1 MTVCPACGRPR
12 QHGHL
17 FCPGCGAPLDGTP
30 VVTARAPAA
39 PAPITPSPLTHERK
53 FLTVMFADLCG
64 STEHVSSLRDP
75 EEAQAYLDKA
85 LRLMSECVENYG
97 GTISQL
103 LGDGLLA
110 LFGAPVAQEDHA
122 LRACL
127 AAIAIQQRTRAES
140 EGETQLVVRIGIH
153 SGDAIVGLA
162 AEYQASHYRADGNTI
177 HLASRLEQLAKP
189 GTAVV
194 SGATYRMVSE
204 QLDAAPLGTHAI
216 RGMATEVELFEL
228 ITGAQ
233 GSAAAPLAKRRQ
245 LAPLVGRA
253 QALSQLAEIA
263 RQVEGGSLRIVG
275 LRGDAGIGKSRVIA
289 ELRQRLR
296 LHGFRDHGV
305 QARAYATNTP
315 YRVTADLIR
324 ALLGLPDSAINHQF
338 REAAQAAIAGWP
350 ESEHWHRSA
359 VVDLL
364 DLGDPGQDW
373 RELTPS
379 QRGHRIGDAVI
390 WLIETKAQ
398 TSPLLLVIDDIFLAD
413 RDSLRLFESLAR
425 RMQRLPL
432 LLCASYRVDFVHRWS
447 DASWFSELWI
457 GPMPPSEM
465 RSLVHAMLG
474 EHESLAGI
482 VDALVER
489 ADGNPLFL
497 EQTAMTLVDD
507 GTLIGT
513 PGAYRSVRPV
523 AELRTPASI
532 GVVIGARVDRLP
544 PAAKGTLEA
553 AAVVGDPISAE
564 MVGPMQGL
572 AVEEADRHLR
582 LAQSAGLLNVIAL
595 PSGARYAFSHGLVQD
610 AVSGALTRTR
620 KRALHRA
627 AYETMREQLDAE
639 GGGDATARVANHAF
653 QGEAWAGSAEFALK
667 SMSRSILRSANRDA
681 LRMFQL
687 GLDATQRMTDRPDIA
702 LPAELML
709 RLEALGAFLP
719 LGQVDDI
726 VRNLERA
733 QQITRELGDT
743 RREAA
748 VSLQLAVLGW
758 TRGAYRHSFDAAE
771 TAWRTAVA
779 AGSRNLQM
787 AAAQARMLLH
797 HGLGHYQEVLAASD
811 EVEATFAPELAARKI
826 IPGWA
831 VIASVNLKVVRAD
844 VLCRM
849 GRLDEAQADCDEGY
863 RQLESHEHAFS
874 RVMVD
879 FSQSEIFM
887 ARRDYARARDLLDG
901 TLKLCQANDLPTMH
915 PVIIATLAGAT
926 ARAGNPAEGLA
937 MLEDATASKL
947 IASGGRYNDFYFPKN
962 FAIAH
967 ACAGRFEEAIASACA
982 AYESAQSLEQEGHA
996 AEALALL
1003 AEFEAAAGR
1012 DAASQT
1018 HLHEARA
1025 LMRRCATALAERDK
1039 PTPSAPS
1046 ANTQPA
1052 EG

>member
-1 MTVCPACGRPR
+1 
-12 QHGHL
+12 
-17 FCPGCGAPLDGTP
+17 

-39 PAPITPSPLTHERK
+39 PAPVTPSQLAHERK

-64 STEHVSSLRDP
+64 STAQVSAMHDP

-127 AAIAIQQRTRAES
+127 AAIAIQQRTRAEAD
-140 EGETQLVVRIGIH
+140 ERTQMVVRVGIH
-153 SGDAIVGLA
+153 SGDAIVGSA
-162 AEYQASHYRADGNTI
+162 SEYLASHYRADGNTI

-204 QLDAAPLGTHAI
+204 QLDAAPLGTHTI
-216 RGMATEVELFEL
+216 RGMGTDVELFEL

-253 QALSQLAEIA
+253 QALSQLSEIA
-263 RQVEGGSLRIVG
+263 RQVGGGSLRIVG
-275 LRGDAGIGKSRVIA
+275 LRGDAGIGKSRVIS

-315 YRVTADLIR
+315 YGVTADLIR

-338 REAAQAAIAGWP
+338 RESAQAAIASWP
-350 ESEHWHRSA
+350 DSEHWHRSA

-364 DLGDPGQDW
+364 DLGEPGEAW
-373 RELTPS
+373 RQLTPS
-379 QRGHRIGDAVI
+379 QRGHRISDAVI

-413 RDSLRLFESLAR
+413 RDSLRLFESAAR

-432 LLCASYRVDFVHRWS
+432 LLCTTYRVDFVHRWS

-457 GPMPPSEM
+457 GPMPTPEM
-465 RSLVHAMLG
+465 RDLALAMLG
-474 EHESLAGI
+474 EHESLADVI
-482 VDALVER
+482 DALVER

-513 PGAYRSVRPV
+513 PGAYRCVRPV

-553 AAVVGDPISAE
+553 AAVVGDPISAD
-564 MVGPMQGL
+564 MVGPMQGI
-572 AVEEADRHLR
+572 AIEEADRHLR
-582 LAQSAGLLNVIAL
+582 LAQSSGLLNLISL
-595 PSGARYAFSHGLVQD
+595 PTGTRYAFSHGLVQD

-627 AYETMREQLDAE
+627 AYDTMRAQVDTE
-639 GGGDATARVANHAF
+639 GGADAATRVANHAF

-667 SMSRSILRSANRDA
+667 SMSRSIRRSANRDA

-687 GLDATQRMTDRPDIA
+687 GIDATQRLADKPELA
-702 LPAELML
+702 LPAELLL

-733 QQITRELGDT
+733 QQITRDLGDA

-758 TRGAYRHSFDAAE
+758 TRGTYRRGFEAAE
-771 TAWRTAVA
+771 IASRTAGS

-797 HGLGHYQEVLAASD
+797 HGLGHFQEVLAVAK
-811 EVEATFAPELAARKI
+811 EVEAAFAPELAARKI

-831 VIASVNLKVVRAD
+831 VISSINLKVVRAD

-849 GRLDEAQADCDEGY
+849 GQLDAAQVDCDEGY
-863 RQLESHEHAFS
+863 RELDAQEHAFS
-874 RVMVD
+874 RVMLD
-879 FSQSEIFM
+879 FAQSEIYM
-887 ARRDYARARDLLDG
+887 TRGEHERARDLLQT
-901 TLKLCQANDLPTMH
+901 TLKLCQVHDLPTMY
-915 PVIIATLAGAT
+915 PVIVAALAGAT
-926 ARAGNPAEGLA
+926 ARAGEPAEALSALEHALA
-937 MLEDATASKL
+937 NKL
-947 IASGGRYNDFYFPKN
+947 LGHGGRYNDYYFPKN
-962 FAIAH
+962 LAITH
-967 ACAGRFEEAIASACA
+967 ACAGRLDEAIASASA

-996 AEALALL
+996 AEALALM

-1012 DAASQT
+1012 EAEAQM
-1018 HLHEARA
+1018 HRQEAR
-1025 LMRRCATALAERDK
+1025 LLLRRCSTALPDREGL
-1039 PTPSAPS
+1039 APDR
-1046 ANTQPA
+1046 
-1052 EG
+1052 

>member
-1 MTVCPACGRPR
+1 
-12 QHGHL
+12 
-17 FCPGCGAPLDGTP
+17 
-30 VVTARAPAA
+30 
-39 PAPITPSPLTHERK
+39 
-53 FLTVMFADLCG
+53 
-64 STEHVSSLRDP
+64 
-75 EEAQAYLDKA
+75 
-85 LRLMSECVENYG
+85 
-97 GTISQL
+97 
-103 LGDGLLA
+103 
-110 LFGAPVAQEDHA
+110 
-122 LRACL
+122 
-127 AAIAIQQRTRAES
+127 
-140 EGETQLVVRIGIH
+140 
-153 SGDAIVGLA
+153 
-162 AEYQASHYRADGNTI
+162 
-177 HLASRLEQLAKP
+177 
-189 GTAVV
+189 
-194 SGATYRMVSE
+194 
-204 QLDAAPLGTHAI
+204 
-216 RGMATEVELFEL
+216 
-228 ITGAQ
+228 
-233 GSAAAPLAKRRQ
+233 
-245 LAPLVGRA
+245 
-253 QALSQLAEIA
+253 
-263 RQVEGGSLRIVG
+263 
-275 LRGDAGIGKSRVIA
+275 
-289 ELRQRLR
+289 
-296 LHGFRDHGV
+296 V

-364 DLGDPGQDW
+364 DLGDPGKDW

-553 AAVVGDPISAE
+553 ASVIGDPISAE
-564 MVGPMQGL
+564 MVGPMQRI
-572 AVEEADRHLR
+572 AAEEADRHLR
-582 LAQSAGLLNVIAL
+582 LAQSAGLLNLIAL
-595 PSGARYAFSHGLVQD
+595 PSGTRYAFSHGLVQD
-610 AVSGALTRTR
+610 AVSGTLTRTR

-627 AYETMREQLDAE
+627 AFEVMREHMDAE
-639 GGGDATARVANHAF
+639 GGADAASRVANHAF

-667 SMSRSILRSANRDA
+667 SMSRSIARSANRDA

-687 GLDATQRMTDRPDIA
+687 GIDATQRLADKPEVA

-726 VRNLERA
+726 LRNLERA
-733 QQITRELGDT
+733 QQITHTLGDT
-743 RREAA
+743 RREAGI
-748 VSLQLAVLGW
+748 SLQLAVLGW
-758 TRGAYRHSFDAAE
+758 SRGTYRQGFEAAE
-771 TAWRTAVA
+771 TAWRTATA

-787 AAAQARMLLH
+787 ASAQARLLLH
-797 HGLGHYQEVLAASD
+797 HGLGHYSDVLTTAD
-811 EVEATFAPELAARKI
+811 ELEAKFGPELAARKI

-831 VIASVNLKVVRAD
+831 VLALINVKAFRAD
-844 VLCRM
+844 VLCRL
-849 GRLDEAQADCDEGY
+849 GRLDEAQASVDQCY
-863 RQLESHEHAFS
+863 QQLKEHDHVFS
-874 RVMVD
+874 RVIVD
-879 FSQSEIFM
+879 FSQSEVFM
-887 ARRDYARARDLLDG
+887 ARRDHAAAQRLLQQ
-901 TLKLCQANDLPTMH
+901 TLQLCVTHDLPTMY
-915 PVIIATLAGAT
+915 PAILAALASAA
-926 ARAGNPAEGLA
+926 ARAGEPAEALK
-937 MLEDATASKL
+937 MLEDARARKL
-947 IASGGRYNDFYFPKN
+947 AERGGRYNDFYFPKAY
-962 FAIAH
+962 AIAH
-967 ACAGRFEEAIASACA
+967 GCAGHFEEAIASACA
-982 AYESAQSLEQEGHA
+982 AYEAAQALEQEGHA
-996 AEALALL
+996 VEALSLL

-1012 DAASQT
+1012 EVSSRAR
-1018 HLHEARA
+1018 LEEARA
-1025 LMRRCATALAERDK
+1025 LLRRCATALAERGNV
-1039 PTPSAPS
+1039 APG
-1046 ANTQPA
+1046 ADALPA
-1052 EG
+1052 GH